1 VRWVERYILLL
12 FFVIIINTVRR
23 EKVLRAEISL
33 GLVKVRGQGQ
43 GETFGVG
50 LQALGYRY
58 WDMAM
63 KGQVEGDGMTGDS
76 LD

>member
-1 VRWVERYILLL
+1 MIYCCC

-23 EKVLRAEISL
+23 ENVSRAEISL

>member
-1 VRWVERYILLL
+1 MS
-12 FFVIIINTVRR
+12 
-23 EKVLRAEISL
+23 RAEISL

-63 KGQVEGDGMTGDS
+63 KGQVEGDGMTDDS